1 MRQLKIQKSITN
13 RSSEALDKYLVEI
26 GREPLVNIEEEIELA
41 QAIRKGGP
49 EGERAKEK
57 LVKANLRFVVSVAKQ
72 YQHQG
77 LSLTDLIDEGNIG
90 LVKAAEKF
98 DETRGFKFISY
109 AVWWIRQSI
118 LQAIAEQSRIV
129 RLPLNQVGALSKINN
144 EISKFEQENMRKPSV
159 AELAAIT
166 NIDEEKIEQSI
177 KADNHHMSI
186 DAPFQDD
193 DDNSMV
199 DVMESGDD
207 SRTDRLVDFESM
219 AQELDNVLRK
229 VLKEREVIILRE
241 CFGIG
246 CHEKGLEEI
255 GSEMGLTR
263 ERVRQIREKSILK
276 VRESGYAVSRRR
288 RVQVAQ
294 VSRLFAVSW
303 RFSKP

>member
-26 GREPLVNIEEEIELA
+26 GREPMITVDEEIELA
-41 QAIRKGGP
+41 QEIHKGGRK
-49 EGERAKEK
+49 GERAKEK
-57 LVKANLRFVVSVAKQ
+57 LIKANLRFVVSVAKQ

-129 RLPLNQVGALSKINN
+129 RLPLNQVSAISKINQVTN
-144 EISKFEQENMRKPSV
+144 EFIQQYNRRPSIH
-159 AELAAIT
+159 ELSELT
-166 NIDEEKIEQSI
+166 GIDESRIRQSQN
-177 KADNHHMSI
+177 ADNHHMSI
-186 DAPFQDD
+186 DAPFSDD
-193 DDNSMV
+193 DDNSMA
-199 DVMESGDD
+199 DMLSGGED
-207 SRTDRLVDFESM
+207 SRTDRSVDFESM
-219 AQELDNVLRK
+219 SDDLKA
-229 VLKEREVIILRE
+229 VLKKTLKDREITIVTE

-255 GSEMGLTR
+255 GTEMGLTR
-263 ERVRQIREKSILK
+263 ERVRQIRENAIEKI
-276 VRESGYAVSRRR
+276 RESGNA
-288 RVQVAQ
+288 RV
-294 VSRLFAVSW
+294 LM
-303 RFSKP
+303 KYLG

>member
-26 GREPLVNIEEEIELA
+26 GRVPMISVDEEIELA
-41 QAIRKGGP
+41 QKIRKGGR

-77 LSLTDLIDEGNIG
+77 LGLTDLIDEGNIG

-109 AVWWIRQSI
+109 AVLWIHKNI

-129 RLPLNQVGALSKINN
+129 RLPLNQVGALSKINS
-144 EISKFEQENMRKPSV
+144 EISKFEQKNQRRPSV
-159 AELAAIT
+159 QELSSLT
-166 NIDEEKIEQSI
+166 NIDETKIDQTI

-186 DAPFQDD
+186 DAPFQED
-193 DDNSMV
+193 DDNSMA
-199 DVMESGDD
+199 DVLASGED
-207 SRTDRLVDFESM
+207 SRADKQVDYESM
-219 AQELDNVLRK
+219 AKELDTVLRNVLK
-229 VLKEREVIILRE
+229 DREITIVRE

-255 GSEMGLTR
+255 GDQLGLTR
-263 ERVRQIREKSILK
+263 ERVRQIREKSIVKL
-276 VRESGYAVSRRR
+276 RESGYAK
-288 RVQVAQ
+288 
-294 VSRLFAVSW
+294 LLI
-303 RFSKP
+303 KYLG